1 MHSALLGDITAP
13 SPYTA
18 HNRSGADPPATLHE
32 TIHERRRTSGLTND
46 ESCAASAYE
55 EDLQSLR
62 EHGSS
67 WGVFVADS
75 FLLMF
80 GGTQLGYAMGQM
92 GWAWGSGWI
101 LYSAA
106 TTWVSGHL
114 LGRLCLDTGAAT
126 YPELGRAVLGRP
138 GELLVSAMQWGGYY
152 FTGVVQIAYMG
163 ANYDLTFE
171 GQPWTAGL
179 CMWSWMLVT
188 VGVVLPLLQVPSFS
202 HFGKLALAA
211 SLATVASTAIY
222 LGQILSHGRYT
233 AGDGDVVGGVPVSIP
248 CYDKWTTDSMLANV
262 ANIAFTFS
270 GHGTFPEQIR
280 EMREPRDF
288 GKVGARAIRARF
300 GRNSGA
306 ILRRRLRCP
315 PQAFNVLYALAI
327 PMYLCCAFLAFY
339 AFGNMNSNNV
349 TENLDDSTALHVS
362 LYVSTLFG
370 FPGFV
375 LGQVVLMLKVEL
387 GLGVRPTDWWRNA
400 HHVGDHATAA
410 QRCLHPL
417 PPALVRFGLR
427 LVYLGSLLFFAEML
441 LGAGLATYVNIA
453 GSLGLAAMTYWLP
466 YVLTLALK
474 RGSISWGLAL
484 FYAANA
490 AAGLFISATGL
501 YYNTA
506 ALAETR
512 GLRLFHEQSCKEGAH
527 FWGDSMWDATLANT
541 SQAYQTLVVGCCANG
556 TTCGQ

>member
-188 VGVVLPLLQVPSFS
+188 VGVVLP
-202 HFGKLALAA
+202 
-211 SLATVASTAIY
+211 
-222 LGQILSHGRYT
+222 
-233 AGDGDVVGGVPVSIP
+233 
-248 CYDKWTTDSMLANV
+248 
-262 ANIAFTFS
+262 
-270 GHGTFPEQIR
+270 
-280 EMREPRDF
+280 
-288 GKVGARAIRARF
+288 
-300 GRNSGA
+300 
-306 ILRRRLRCP
+306 
-315 PQAFNVLYALAI
+315 
-327 PMYLCCAFLAFY
+327 
-339 AFGNMNSNNV
+339 
-349 TENLDDSTALHVS
+349 
-362 LYVSTLFG
+362 
-370 FPGFV
+370 
-375 LGQVVLMLKVEL
+375 
-387 GLGVRPTDWWRNA
+387 
-400 HHVGDHATAA
+400 
-410 QRCLHPL
+410 
-417 PPALVRFGLR
+417 
-427 LVYLGSLLFFAEML
+427 
-441 LGAGLATYVNIA
+441 
-453 GSLGLAAMTYWLP
+453 
-466 YVLTLALK
+466 
-474 RGSISWGLAL
+474 
-484 FYAANA
+484 
-490 AAGLFISATGL
+490 
-501 YYNTA
+501 
-506 ALAETR
+506 
-512 GLRLFHEQSCKEGAH
+512 
-527 FWGDSMWDATLANT
+527 
-541 SQAYQTLVVGCCANG
+541 
-556 TTCGQ
+556 

>member
-1 MHSALLGDITAP
+1 M
-13 SPYTA
+13 PY
-18 HNRSGADPPATLHE
+18 R
-32 TIHERRRTSGLTND
+32 
-46 ESCAASAYE
+46 
-55 EDLQSLR
+55 
-62 EHGSS
+62 
-67 WGVFVADS
+67 
-75 FLLMF
+75 
-80 GGTQLGYAMGQM
+80 
-92 GWAWGSGWI
+92 
-101 LYSAA
+101 
-106 TTWVSGHL
+106 
-114 LGRLCLDTGAAT
+114 
-126 YPELGRAVLGRP
+126 
-138 GELLVSAMQWGGYY
+138 
-152 FTGVVQIAYMG
+152 
-163 ANYDLTFE
+163 
-171 GQPWTAGL
+171 
-179 CMWSWMLVT
+179 
-188 VGVVLPLLQVPSFS
+188 
-202 HFGKLALAA
+202 
-211 SLATVASTAIY
+211 
-222 LGQILSHGRYT
+222 
-233 AGDGDVVGGVPVSIP
+233 
-248 CYDKWTTDSMLANV
+248 
-262 ANIAFTFS
+262 
-270 GHGTFPEQIR
+270 
-280 EMREPRDF
+280 
-288 GKVGARAIRARF
+288 
-300 GRNSGA
+300 
-306 ILRRRLRCP
+306 
-315 PQAFNVLYALAI
+315 QAFNVLYALAI

-490 AAGLFISATGL
+490 SAGLFISATGL